1 MDTIQLDYF
10 AVQVDTVPEP
20 VDDPGAEPV
29 REVLQATPDVFETC
43 MYSLEPR
50 GIPSFSVAEYRCSL
64 WWVAARGLPAHLF
77 ERYRDAERM
86 WSSSGTKSADNV
98 AKHLRSSRRHHSEKP
113 KERRKKRRERRE
125 HTESVR
131 LWLCPELAIER
142 AEQSSTILRGTLR

>member
-1 MDTIQLDYF
+1 
-10 AVQVDTVPEP
+10 
-20 VDDPGAEPV
+20 
-29 REVLQATPDVFETC
+29 

-86 WSSSGTKSADNV
+86 WSSSGTKSADTELREACSAVWVKAGLNNV